1 MPNKN
6 GELTPQEVQQHFRTM
21 SLQELST
28 EAAAIAQILEPD
40 PDDEDD
46 LFQQLQQYL
55 TEATQAK
62 VDGYCWYQEMLKTE
76 IEEWKQKKK
85 TLSQMC
91 DHIIEQKEKQLNSL
105 KQNLLRLAE
114 LGIIDHYLMG
124 KNKAIEIR
132 TNPKPSVE
140 VFRDDDVPGIYKH
153 PEVKWTVDKTAIAL
167 AYESGKDVS
176 AFAKVTYGK
185 QVRFKN
191 APTRK
196 RKKNGNK
203 SGIKSK

>member
-28 EAAAIAQILEPD
+28 EAVAIAQILETD
-40 PDDEDD
+40 FDDEDD

-55 TEATQAK
+55 ASATQDK

-85 TLSQMC
+85 TLSGMC
-91 DHIIEQKEKQLNSL
+91 DLIIEQKEKQLNSL

-114 LGIIDHYLMG
+114 MGLIEDYLMG
-124 KNKAIEIR
+124 HNKAIEIR
-132 TNPKPSVE
+132 ANSKPSVE
-140 VFRDDDVPGIYKH
+140 VFRDDDVPETYKH
-153 PEVKWTVDKTAIAL
+153 PEVKWTVDKTAITL

-176 AFAKVTYGK
+176 AFARVTYGK

-191 APTRK
+191 APRRK
-196 RKKNGNK
+196 RQKYKDK
-203 SGIKSK
+203 S